1 MVHHSGC
8 QEVARCCFHFRCRTS
23 TFPTGRILPCVS
35 QRRLSRLNTYFQLF
49 AILHNE
55 NFLAAK
61 NPHEYCMLRGSYH
74 TTQPSLVRGMT
85 ALIQTGRTQ
94 SNHFVYGLLRA
105 GRGRYFD
112 EEVRS
117 VATQQTIVKEEI
129 QPLKANGHVRW
140 TVCTLLFAAT
150 SINYMDR
157 QVLGI
162 LAPLLQVKIGWTETQ
177 YGLIIGAFTFAYAA
191 GLLLAGW
198 MVDKLGTRIG
208 YAIIMGIW
216 SLAAMSH
223 TLARSAFG
231 FGIARFFLGLG
242 ESGNF
247 PAAIKTTAEWFPK
260 KERSLA
266 TGIFNSGANVGAII
280 APALIPWI
288 TMKFSWRAG
297 FLVTGIFSSSW
308 ILWWLLRYRK
318 PEDHPKLS
326 AQEDAYIHSDPVE
339 STATISWWTILGYK
353 QTWAFAIG
361 KFLTDPVWWLYL
373 YWLPKFFS
381 NNFHL
386 KLTGLALPLIV
397 VYNVAAVGSIGGGYL
412 PAFFSRRGFSMAT
425 SRKLAMLLCAIGVT
439 PVYFTIHG
447 NSLWGVIGLL
457 SLATAAHQ
465 GWSANLFTTASDMF
479 PRCAVGAVVGIGGW
493 AGAIGGVLFAYVTGK
508 VLDITG
514 SYAIPFTF
522 AALAY
527 LVGLGI
533 MHLLAPNLEK
543 VDVEPSPSC

>member
-1 MVHHSGC
+1 MLSGLY
-8 QEVARCCFHFRCRTS
+8 R
-23 TFPTGRILPCVS
+23 
-35 QRRLSRLNTYFQLF
+35 N
-49 AILHNE
+49 
-55 NFLAAK
+55 
-61 NPHEYCMLRGSYH
+61 
-74 TTQPSLVRGMT
+74 TQPDLARGMT
-85 ALIQTGRTQ
+85 ALVQTGRTQ
-94 SNHFVYGLLRA
+94 SNHFVSGLLRA
-105 GRGRYFD
+105 GGRSIFG

-117 VATQQTIVKEEI
+117 VASQQTIIKEEI
-129 QPLKANGHVRW
+129 QPLKAGGRVRW
-140 TVCTLLFAAT
+140 TVCALLFAAT

-198 MVDKLGTRIG
+198 MVDKLGTRVG

-223 TLARSAFG
+223 TLARSAVG

-308 ILWWLLRYRK
+308 IVWWLLRYRK
-318 PEDHPKLS
+318 PEDHSRLS
-326 AQEDAYIHSDPVE
+326 PQEDAYIHSDPDE
-339 STATISWWTILGYK
+339 STGKISWLKIVGYK

-361 KFLTDPVWWLYL
+361 KFLTDPIWWLYL

-397 VYNVAAVGSIGGGYL
+397 VYNIAAVGSIGGGYL
-412 PAFFSRRGFSMAT
+412 PALFSRRGFSMAA
-425 SRKLAMLLCAIGVT
+425 SRKLAMLVCAIAVT

-447 NSLWGVIGLL
+447 NSLWGVIALL

-493 AGAIGGVLFAYVTGK
+493 AGAIGGVIFAYVTGK
-508 VLDITG
+508 VLDLTG

-527 LVGLGI
+527 LLGLAI
-533 MHLLAPNLEK
+533 MQILAPRLEK
-543 VDVEPSPSC
+543 VDVEPLPNF